1 MKYRLLYLTISLCVV
16 IIGCTK
22 DQPITDSVFL
32 TTQAEVDK
40 FNYTYLP
47 GDLTINGDLIDD
59 LSPLC
64 MLTHIGGT
72 LSINDNN
79 LLGSLSGLENLARI
93 DSGLIISN
101 NYNLKTLDGLEGLK
115 KVGTYV
121 SVYKNRLLL
130 SLNALSQITDF
141 TGSIDVRDNDNLES
155 LFKLKMTTLDCI
167 SISRN
172 KMLCDLKGLE
182 CIEAINTL
190 VLEKNSSL
198 VSFIGLQNLIRV
210 ENFFAI
216 SGNSKIESF
225 KGLEKL
231 EYAGSVWIGDNEML
245 LTLDGLNSLKKVKQ
259 SLVIGGYSTVAPNAK
274 LDNYCAISNLVMT
287 MKPEA
292 VTIINNRYN
301 PTYIQFLDGKC
312 FY

>member
-1 MKYRLLYLTISLCVV
+1 MMCA
-16 IIGCTK
+16 CTK
-22 DQPITDSVFL
+22 DNPIPDHVFL

-47 GDLTINGDLIDD
+47 GNLTINGELINDLT
-59 LSPLC
+59 PLHK
-64 MLTHIGGT
+64 LTHIGGA
-72 LSINDNN
+72 LSISNND
-79 LLGSLSGLENLARI
+79 LLSSLSGLENLARI

-101 NYNLKTLDGLEGLK
+101 NYNLKTLDGLDGLK

-141 TGSIDVRDNDNLES
+141 TGSIDVSDNDNLES

-210 ENFFAI
+210 QNFFTI

-231 EYAGSVWIGDNEML
+231 EYAGSVWISDNEML
-245 LTLDGLNSLKKVKQ
+245 LTLDGLNSLKMVKQ

-274 LDNYCAISNLVMT
+274 LDNYCALSNLVMT
-287 MKPEA
+287 MNPEA
-292 VTIINNRYN
+292 VTIVNNRYN
-301 PTYIQFLDGKC
+301 PTHIQFLEGKC
-312 FY
+312 SP